1 MRASASDSSRRGRRE
16 PGCAWPAPLTGAPGS
31 GVPPAPAE
39 FSPMLWS
46 PRGEVPR
53 VVSAHWRGCWEV
65 LIGRGQPRGVGHSGS
80 ALWVD
85 TPNLSLSWGYPR
97 QAHMPLGPAARLG
110 RCRPQPSAL
119 LDWGQV
125 EALRRPPRPLSW
137 LSGGTGGVLVP
148 RPVCVTG
155 LHGNGCPLSMVD
167 PHVPGHRLSAGRREV
182 GTHAACIFPRAF
194 LIPVFI

>member
-1 MRASASDSSRRGRRE
+1 MRASASDSSRRGRRK

-85 TPNLSLSWGYPR
+85 TPTPSLSWATPS
-97 QAHMPLGPAARLG
+97 GPHAPG
-110 RCRPQPSAL
+110 PCSQT
-119 LDWGQV
+119 GQV
-125 EALRRPPRPLSW
+125 PPTAFRTPGLGASGGPQAPHPRPLSW

-155 LHGNGCPLSMVD
+155 LHGNGAPSPWWTPMYQGTDSPQEGGRWALTQHASFHVLS
-167 PHVPGHRLSAGRREV
+167 
-182 GTHAACIFPRAF
+182 
-194 LIPVFI
+194 

>member
-16 PGCAWPAPLTGAPGS
+16 PGCTWPAPLTGAPGS

-85 TPNLSLSWGYPR
+85 TPTPSLSWGYPIR
-97 QAHMPLGPAARLG
+97 PTCPWALQPDWAGAAHSLPHSWTGGKWRPSGP
-110 RCRPQPSAL
+110 PPPAL
-119 LDWGQV
+119 VLAQWRHWGC
-125 EALRRPPRPLSW
+125 PRPLSSLCDW
-137 LSGGTGGVLVP
+137 AP
-148 RPVCVTG
+148 WKW
-155 LHGNGCPLSMVD
+155 CPLSMVD
-167 PHVPGHRLSAGRREV
+167 SHVPGHRLSAGRREV